1 MLYRVVSSTQTF
13 VRIFTFI
20 LYLILDGIKLLT
32 SSRVLRHI
40 ITTKCG
46 KLKD

>member
-32 SSRVLRHI
+32 SSRVFTPHYHDKVR
-40 ITTKCG
+40 
-46 KLKD
+46 